1 VRLTSVSSGRSFH
14 AGGVD
19 IGVLEQSFRG

>member
-1 VRLTSVSSGRSFH
+1 VSVESGRSFH

-19 IGVLEQSFRG
+19 LDVLERSFRG

>member
-1 VRLTSVSSGRSFH
+1 VRLVSVVSGRSFH

-19 IGVLEQSFRG
+19 IGVLEHSFRG